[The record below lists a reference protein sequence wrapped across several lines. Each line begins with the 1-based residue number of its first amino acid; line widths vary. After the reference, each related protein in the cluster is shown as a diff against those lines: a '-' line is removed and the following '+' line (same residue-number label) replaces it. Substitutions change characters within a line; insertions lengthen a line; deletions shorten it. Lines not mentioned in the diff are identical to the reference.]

1 MQEIRKRR
9 VTGIGL
15 RIAAPKLMRVLALL
29 LLAGGVAAVVISY
42 WRLKDNT
49 EFRLRPG
56 QAQLSTEVVGD
67 ITNLEHR
74 EMKGDRLWVVLKADR
89 DLKFSDGHHKLVNVH
104 LEVYPDKGDRPDKIS
119 ARETLTN
126 EDNTQFLFTGAVE
139 IETHDQLI
147 VKTETVEYDLKKE
160 SANVT
165 APVNF
170 ERENIHGR
178 ADSGTLEAKIKKLVL
193 KGAVEITV
201 EPGGGQQQQQQQQ
214 QSQDAGVPK
223 MNLHGGQP
231 VTVKSAQAEFDQIA
245 MHIDF
250 TGGAVAEQGPD
261 VMSGDTLSGILNEQK
276 HVKHIITRGNSYLR
290 SLSPGH
296 AAEVFSSEFDFYFD
310 DNQKLQTAQAR
321 QNVHGRTLDADSE
334 AQLVSAATADLDFG
348 VQNERSILKEM
359 RAGGRPVVTLAAPKS
374 KAGDPKAANKRLT
387 ADDVHLFWRET
398 GRDLERAEANGN
410 AELLV
415 EPAQA
420 NPTADRKHIY
430 AASFRCRFYEVG
442 NLARNFDA
450 SGGARAVVEPLQET
464 PRRGTRTL
472 TSQDMSALFVRE
484 TQDVER
490 FEAAGDA
497 KFVERERTLTSQK
510 MTALFSPQTSA
521 LERVDAN
528 GDAKFVEQDRNGQSA
543 TMSYTATDGVVHMR
557 GGEPV
562 AWDSR
567 ARIKAAEIDS
577 DTTTKI
583 SYARGKVL
591 TTYYSQEQTGG
602 AAPFKNVKSPVF
614 IASANAEFRHE
625 EGIGIYTGNARAW
638 QDDNFVKADR
648 IVLHRDQKRMDGDG
662 SVQSALYQARRREP
676 NGTRTVVP
684 VFASSRSLTYTDDNR
699 LLHYEGDVDIK
710 QGTERM
716 TGGVADVYLLKDTY
730 EVERTITQHDVVVT
744 QPGRKGTGDWAQY
757 TAADETVVLTGNP
770 AHVEDAEKGS
780 SESRRMT
787 VYLRED
793 RVVSDGGG
801 DPGQASG
808 GRVHTTHKIKK
819 Q

>member
-1 MQEIRKRR
+1 MQEIRRR
-9 VTGIGL
+9 KVAGIGL

-29 LLAGGVAAVVISY
+29 LLAGGLAAVVISY

-56 QAQLSTEVVGD
+56 QAQLSTEVVGE

-74 EMKGDRLWVVLKADR
+74 EMKGDRLWVILKADR
-89 DLKFSDGHHKLVNVH
+89 DLKFSDGHHKLENVH

-119 ARETLTN
+119 SRETLTN
-126 EDNTQFLFTGAVE
+126 EDNTQFLFTGDVL
-139 IETHDQLI
+139 IETRDLLV
-147 VKTETVEYDLKKE
+147 VKTEMVEYDIKKE
-160 SANVT
+160 FANVT

-178 ADSGTLEAKIKKLVL
+178 ADSGSLEAKAKKLVL

-201 EPGGGQQQQQQQQ
+201 EPGNGQPPPQQQQG
-214 QSQDAGVPK
+214 ANVPR
-223 MNLHGGQP
+223 MNLRGQP
-231 VTVKSAQAEFDQIA
+231 VTVKSAQADFDQIA
-245 MHIDF
+245 MRIDF
-250 TGGAVAEQGPD
+250 TGGAVAEQGQD
-261 VMSGDTLSGILNEQK
+261 VMSGDSLGGLLNEQK
-276 HVKHIITRGNSYLR
+276 HVKHITARGNSYLR
-290 SLSPGH
+290 SMNQGH
-296 AAEVFSSEFDFYFD
+296 AAEVFASEFDFYFD
-310 DNQKLQTAQAR
+310 DNQKLSTAQAR

-334 AQLVSAATADLDFG
+334 AQLVSAANADLDFG
-348 VQNERSILKEM
+348 VQNERSILKEL

-387 ADDVHLFWRET
+387 ADDVRLFWRET

-415 EPAQA
+415 EPAQPL
-420 NPTADRKHIY
+420 PTADRKRLNATII
-430 AASFRCRFYEVG
+430 RCQFYEAG
-442 NLARNFDA
+442 NLARTFNA
-450 SGGARAVVEPLQET
+450 SGDARAVVEPLQET

-472 TSQDMSALFVRE
+472 TSQEMAAQFVRE

-497 KFVERERTLTSQK
+497 KFVERERVITSQK
-510 MTALFSPQTSA
+510 MTALFSPATSA
-521 LERVDAN
+521 LDRVDAA

-543 TMSYTATDGVVHMR
+543 TIFYTASDGVVHMR

-567 ARIKAAEIDS
+567 ARIKATEIDS
-577 DTTTKI
+577 DTVNKI

-614 IASANAEFRHE
+614 VASANAEFQHE
-625 EGIGIYTGNARAW
+625 AGIGIYTGNARAW

-648 IVLHRDQKRMDGDG
+648 LVLHRDQKRMDGDG
-662 SVQSALYQARRREP
+662 NVQSALYQARRKEA

-684 VFASSRSLTYTDDNR
+684 VFASSRSMTYTDETR
-699 LLHYEGDVDIK
+699 LLHYESDVDIK
-710 QGTERM
+710 QGTERI
-716 TGGVADVYLLKDTY
+716 TGGVADVYLLKDSY
-730 EVERTITQHDVVVT
+730 EVERTIAQRDVVVT

-770 AHVEDAEKGS
+770 AHVEDAEKGT

-801 DPGQASG
+801 DPGQST
-808 GRVHTTHKIKK
+808 GRVRTTHKIKK

>member
-1 MQEIRKRR
+1 MQEIRRR
-9 VTGIGL
+9 KVAGIGL

-56 QAQLSTEVVGD
+56 QAQLSTEVVGE

-89 DLKFSDGHHKLVNVH
+89 DLKFSDGHHKLENVH

-119 ARETLTN
+119 SRETLTN
-126 EDNTQFLFTGAVE
+126 EDNTQFLFTGDVL
-139 IETHDQLI
+139 IETRDELV
-147 VKTETVEYDLKKE
+147 VKTEMVEYDIKNE
-160 SANVT
+160 FANVT

-178 ADSGTLEAKIKKLVL
+178 ADSGSLEAKAKKLVL

-201 EPGGGQQQQQQQQ
+201 EPGNGQQQPQQ
-214 QSQDAGVPK
+214 QSANVPH
-223 MNLHGGQP
+223 MNLRGQP
-231 VTVKSAQAEFDQIA
+231 LTVKSAQADFDQIA

-250 TGGAVAEQGPD
+250 SGGAVAEQGQD
-261 VMSGDTLSGILNEQK
+261 VMSGDTLGGLLNEQK
-276 HVKHIITRGNSYLR
+276 HVKHITARGNSYLR
-290 SLSPGH
+290 SMSQGH
-296 AAEVFSSEFDFYFD
+296 SAEVFASEFDFYFD
-310 DNQKLQTAQAR
+310 DNQKLSNAQAR

-334 AQLVSAATADLDFG
+334 AQLVSAASADLEFG
-348 VQNERSILKEM
+348 VQNERSILKEL

-387 ADDVHLFWRET
+387 ADDVRLFWRET

-415 EPAQA
+415 EPAQPL
-420 NPTADRKHIY
+420 PTADRKRLY
-430 AASFRCRFYEVG
+430 AAIIRCEFYEAG
-442 NLARNFDA
+442 NLARTFNA
-450 SGGARAVVEPLQET
+450 SGDARAVVEPLQET

-472 TSQDMSALFVRE
+472 TSQEMSAQFVRE

-490 FEAAGDA
+490 FEAAGNA
-497 KFVERERTLTSQK
+497 KFVERERVITSQK
-510 MTALFSPQTSA
+510 MNALFSPATSA
-521 LERVDAN
+521 LDRVDAD

-543 TMSYTATDGVVHMR
+543 TIFYTASDGVVHMR

-577 DTTTKI
+577 DTVNKI

-614 IASANAEFRHE
+614 VASANAEFQHE
-625 EGIGIYTGNARAW
+625 AGIGIYTGNARAW

-648 IVLHRDQKRMDGDG
+648 IVLHRDQKRMDGEG
-662 SVQSALYQARRREP
+662 NVESALYQARRKEAS
-676 NGTRTVVP
+676 GVRTVVP
-684 VFASSRSLTYTDDNR
+684 VFASSRNMTYTDETR

-710 QGTERM
+710 QGTERI
-716 TGGVADVYLLKDTY
+716 TGGVADVYLLKESY
-730 EVERTITQHDVVVT
+730 EVERTIAQRDVVVT

-770 AHVEDAEKGS
+770 AHVEDAEKGT

-801 DPGQASG
+801 DPGQST
-808 GRVHTTHKIKK
+808 GRVRTTHKIKK

>member
-1 MQEIRKRR
+1 MQEIRKRK
-9 VTGIGL
+9 VSGIGL
-15 RIAAPKLMRVLALL
+15 RIAAPKLARVLALL
-29 LLAGGVAAVVISY
+29 LLAGGVAAIVISY
-42 WRLKDNT
+42 WRLKDN
-49 EFRLRPG
+49 EEWRMRAR

-74 EMKGDRLWVVLKADR
+74 EMKNGRLWVLLKADR
-89 DLKFSDGHHKLVNVH
+89 DLKFSDGHHKLENVN
-104 LEVYPDKGDRPDKIS
+104 LEVYPEHGDRPDKITS
-119 ARETLTN
+119 RETLTN
-126 EDNTQFLFTGAVE
+126 EDNTQFLFTGSVV
-139 IETHDQLI
+139 IETRDQMK
-147 VKTETVEYDLKKE
+147 VMTEQVEYDIKNE
-160 SANVT
+160 FGNVT

-178 ADSGTLEAKIKKLVL
+178 ADTGTLSAKNKKLIL
-193 KGAVEITV
+193 KGGVEITV
-201 EPGGGQQQQQQQQ
+201 EPGGQPQQP
-214 QSQDAGVPK
+214 DAAVPK
-223 MNLHGGQP
+223 MNLRGRP

-245 MHIDF
+245 MRIEF
-250 TGGAVAEQGPD
+250 TGGAVAEQGSD
-261 VMSGDTLSGILNEQK
+261 VMSGDQLSGYLNEQK
-276 HVKHIITRGNSYLR
+276 RVKHILARGNSYLR
-290 SLSPGH
+290 SMSPGH
-296 AAEVFSSEFDFYFD
+296 SAEVFASEFDFYFD
-310 DNQKLQTAQAR
+310 EQQKLKTAQAR
-321 QNVHGRTLDADSE
+321 QNVRGHTLDADSDAE
-334 AQLVSAATADLDFG
+334 LVSAATADLDFG
-348 VQNERSILKEM
+348 VQNERSILKQL

-387 ADDVHLFWRET
+387 ADEVLLFWHET
-398 GRDLERAEANGN
+398 GKDLDHAEAKGN

-415 EPAQA
+415 EPVQPV
-420 NPTADRKHIY
+420 PTADRKKLF
-430 AASFRCRFYEVG
+430 ASSFRCNFYEAG

-450 SGGARAVVEPLQET
+450 SGDARAVVEPVQET

-472 TSQDMSALFVRE
+472 TAPEMSAQFVRE

-490 FEAAGDA
+490 FEAAGGA

-510 MTALFSPQTSA
+510 MTALFSRETSA
-521 LERVDAN
+521 LDKVDAN

-543 TMSYTATDGVVHMR
+543 AMTYTAGDGVVRMR

-567 ARIKAAEIDS
+567 ARLKAAEIDS
-577 DTTTKI
+577 NTVTKV

-602 AAPFKNVKSPVF
+602 AAPFKNVKSPVYV
-614 IASANAEFRHE
+614 ASANAEFQHE
-625 EGIGIYTGNARAW
+625 TGTGIYTGNARAW

-662 SVQSALYQARRREP
+662 NVQSALYQARRKET

-684 VFASSRSLTYTDDNR
+684 VFATSRSMTYTDENR

-710 QGTERM
+710 QGTERI
-716 TGGVADVYLLKDTY
+716 TGGVADVFLMKETY
-730 EVERTITQHDVVVT
+730 EVERTITQRDVVVT

-770 AHVEDAEKGS
+770 AHVEDAEKGT

-801 DPGQASG
+801 EPGQPT
-808 GRVHTTHKIKK
+808 GRVRTTHKIKK